1 MRLVG
6 ALVALGTSA
15 VAAQTDLLAA
25 RSKGRVD
32 APVTVYEMGDFQCPA
47 CRMFALTTFPTIDR
61 EFIATGKVRW
71 VFVHYPLTSIHP
83 NAAPAA
89 QAASCAAQQGKFWPL
104 HDLLYARQQ
113 EWADLDDPT
122 VYFLALAEEAGVDR
136 ARFVG
141 CAAGDVARREVLDDA
156 ARSLRTGARSTPS
169 FYIEGGLVRGA
180 APIAVFR
187 HVLDSIYRSKRP
199 PGSR

>member
-1 MRLVG
+1 VRLVG

-15 VAAQTDLLAA
+15 VAAQTDPLGA
-25 RSKGRVD
+25 RSKGRAD

-61 EFIATGKVRW
+61 EYIATGKIRW

-141 CAAGDVARREVLDDA
+141 CATGDAARREVEEDA
-156 ARSLRTGARSTPS
+156 ARSLRAGARSTPS

-180 APIAVFR
+180 PPIAVFR
-187 HVLDSIYRSKRP
+187 QVLDSIYRSKRP